1 VALAN
6 NAYQPHEIVGA
17 EADVFKHLD
26 YKLVVPPP
34 VQLVEHLLALARLG
48 SRADCD
54 RLLRRARALLNA
66 GLTDYALV
74 RFSAP
79 CMALAATLNA
89 FAAQGLSADGLLRRI
104 CIDAPSTSYASAS
117 DASPAV
123 ASTAGYAT
131 VARGYEGDD
140 GGDPLCPSLSPAG
153 GGFGLLGVNPW
164 GAAVAACR
172 QGLHAAID
180 LMAAAGDTAVRPEL
194 QSPTLVTDQ
203 LGSMYQKENNQSL
216 SGSSDSAAVYAGG
229 AGPLG
234 AVGTPVKPPPLCEAG
249 AGAGVGAGAGAGIR
263 ACEPPANAAG
273 AGAGAA
279 GMGRCGALTPSSGIS
294 GGGSGSRPGSVVQTG
309 MAPPLTIVST
319 GGTHV
324 RGASDAGTGPPLKRP
339 RTTKA
344 E

>member
-1 VALAN
+1 M
-6 NAYQPHEIVGA
+6 
-17 EADVFKHLD
+17 
-26 YKLVVPPP
+26 
-34 VQLVEHLLALARLG
+34 EHLLALARLG

-104 CIDAPSTSYASAS
+104 CIDGPSTSYASAS

-123 ASTAGYAT
+123 ARSAGYAT
-131 VARGYEGDD
+131 VARGYEGDN

-153 GGFGLLGVNPW
+153 GGYGLLGVNPW

-172 QGLHAAID
+172 QGQHAAID

-194 QSPTLVTDQ
+194 QSPTLVTEQ
-203 LGSMYQKENNQSL
+203 LGSMYQKENNQSM
-216 SGSSDSAAVYAGG
+216 SGSLDSAAVYAGG

-249 AGAGVGAGAGAGIR
+249 AGAGV
-263 ACEPPANAAG
+263 G

-324 RGASDAGTGPPLKRP
+324 RGASDAGHGPPLKRP